1 MCTFLNLS
9 SSEALNSKVKVTLE
23 WQVLTSSAYTNPIPA
38 KLSSTPPLDWAHT
51 SPVCKSWELQ
61 SSHRNFSM
69 NMSALSAL
77 VAQAVWIIAA
87 INISGRL
94 PTDTYEETTNSSID
108 TLVVRKYTAV
118 RNWYAGVRHASLLI
132 FHDSLLIF
140 PAALNSCFLFAG
152 KWVSTGFCK
161 QLNFPID
168 NTTTVITCK
177 PISFRYQWE
186 MPSRV
191 STPTKIYDIS
201 VPQVLGRCSL
211 KPPLLSIDTVYSP
224 TFL

>member
-1 MCTFLNLS
+1 
-9 SSEALNSKVKVTLE
+9 
-23 WQVLTSSAYTNPIPA
+23 
-38 KLSSTPPLDWAHT
+38 
-51 SPVCKSWELQ
+51 
-61 SSHRNFSM
+61 M
-69 NMSALSAL
+69 NMSAL
-77 VAQAVWIIAA
+77 VAQAVCIIAA

-94 PTDTYEETTNSSID
+94 PTDTYEETTNNSID

-118 RNWYAGVRHASLLI
+118 RNRYAGVRHA
-132 FHDSLLIF
+132 SLLIF

-152 KWVSTGFCK
+152 TWVSTGFCK

-186 MPSRV
+186 MPSRL
-191 STPTKIYDIS
+191 STPTKIYDIR

-211 KPPLLSIDTVYSP
+211 KPPLLSIDIVYSP